1 MALIPCPEC
10 GLPRAA
16 EDVEASACPVCG
28 HRPPEPELLTA
39 AEPVEQAP
47 TPPVE
52 PPTPPPARTRS
63 GLLPG
68 VAFVAGLGVVA
79 AGALWFANSNR
90 PADAPPP
97 PAPEVA
103 AGPAQPPPLEI
114 LATPPRVVPVVAPPK
129 AKPPAP
135 AVAAVPPS
143 PPRSELAP
151 APRTA
156 PPPVAIAPPPRLAP
170 APADGEVIRVDQPNG
185 DYKLDRLADGKK
197 VRLVGQAKRLVVAGL
212 DGGAVLDA
220 TGLIVQDVHFT
231 GPVAGGSTA
240 RVRADG
246 AGGVFFAAAVTGRSR
261 VAVQAG
267 FVGFVDVARGRGS
280 EVAGGSRVEVTAR
293 GVYLGG
299 PVTGPDTRA
308 DVTLTHGGV
317 LWFEEL
323 DAGATLR
330 YRAAAGAGPPEV
342 LHRGAVRGGAVV
354 ERVQ

>member
-16 EDVEASACPVCG
+16 ADVEATACPVCG
-28 HRPPEPELLTA
+28 HRPPEPGLLTPA
-39 AEPVEQAP
+39 DSAEEPPAPPAEPPA
-47 TPPVE
+47 
-52 PPTPPPARTRS
+52 PAR
-63 GLLPG
+63 GGWLL
-68 VAFVAGLGVVA
+68 VASLAVGLGAVA
-79 AGALWFANSNR
+79 AGVVWFANRER

-103 AGPAQPPPLEI
+103 AWPAQPPLEV
-114 LATPPRVVPVVAPPK
+114 LATPPRVAPPA

-135 AVAAVPPS
+135 TVTAVPP
-143 PPRSELAP
+143 PPSGPELAP

-156 PPPVAIAPPPRLAP
+156 PPPVAVAPPPRFAP
-170 APADGEVIRVDQPNG
+170 APADGEVIRVDRPDG
-185 DYKLDRLADGKK
+185 DYRLARLADGKK
-197 VRLVGQAKRLVVAGL
+197 VRLIGKARRLVVAGL
-212 DGGAVLDA
+212 DGGAALDA
-220 TGLIVQDVHFT
+220 TGLAVQDVLFT
-231 GPVAGGSTA
+231 GPVAGGATV

-299 PVTGPDTRA
+299 PVTGQDTRA
-308 DVTLTHGGV
+308 DVTLTGGGV

-323 DAGATLR
+323 DAGATLH

-354 ERVQ
+354 KRTE